1 MKTILLLS
9 CLAVTPFVAHAA
21 GSVDRGTCLSA
32 VKQELRL
39 AWPQNHTINIVA
51 FGHSVPAGYFV
62 VPTVRSKDAYPQRV
76 ADALE
81 RLYPTAV
88 INMITSAVGGEN
100 SSQGLRRFVA
110 EGLGHLPRVIT
121 IDYGLNDRNLTVA
134 QSRSNLAAM
143 IREAQPANACV
154 ILMTPSIDLN
164 GDPPTSR
171 STLLEQVAMIRELA
185 KAQGVP
191 LVDSYAAF
199 AAYDGNP
206 QDLMAQSNH
215 PNAKGHQII
224 ADKVVELLKK

>member
-9 CLAVTPFVAHAA
+9 CLAAAPFVAHAA
-21 GSVDRGTCLSA
+21 TSADGGTCLGA

-62 VPTVRSKDAYPQRV
+62 VPAVHSKDAYPQRV

-81 RLYPTAV
+81 QLYPTAV
-88 INMITSAVGGEN
+88 INVITSAVGGEN
-100 SSQGLRRFVA
+100 SSQGLSRFAA
-110 EGLGHLPRVIT
+110 EGLGHRPKVIM

-134 QSRSNLAAM
+134 QARSNLTAM
-143 IREAQPANACV
+143 IREARAAKACV
-154 ILMTPSIDLN
+154 VLMTPSIDLK
-164 GDPPTSR
+164 GDPPAAK
-171 STLLEQVAMIRELA
+171 STLLEQVGMIRKLA
-185 KAQGVP
+185 KTQGVS

-199 AAYDGNP
+199 AAYKGNR

-215 PNAKGHQII
+215 PNAKGHQLI
-224 ADKVVELLKK
+224 ADKVVELLK

>member
-9 CLAVTPFVAHAA
+9 CLVAAPFVAHAA
-21 GSVDRGTCLSA
+21 TSADSGTCLGA
-32 VKQELRL
+32 VKHELRL
-39 AWPQNHTINIVA
+39 AWPQNHTINIVT

-62 VPTVRSKDAYPQRV
+62 VPAVHSKDAYPQRI

-81 RLYPTAV
+81 QLYPTAV
-88 INMITSAVGGEN
+88 INVITSAVGGEN
-100 SSQGLRRFVA
+100 SSQGLSRFVA

-143 IREAQPANACV
+143 IREARAANACV
-154 ILMTPSIDLN
+154 VLMTPSIDLK
-164 GDPPTSR
+164 GDPPAAK
-171 STLLEQVAMIRELA
+171 STLLEQVDMIRKLA
-185 KAQGVP
+185 KTEGVS

-199 AAYDGNP
+199 AAYQGNR

-215 PNAKGHQII
+215 PNAKGHQLI
-224 ADKVVELLKK
+224 ADKVVELLK

>member
-9 CLAVTPFVAHAA
+9 CLAAAPFVAHAA
-21 GSVDRGTCLSA
+21 TSTDGGTCLGA

-62 VPTVRSKDAYPQRV
+62 VPAVHSKDAYPQRV

-81 RLYPTAV
+81 QLYPTAV
-88 INMITSAVGGEN
+88 INVITSAVGGEN
-100 SSQGLRRFVA
+100 SSQGLSRFAA
-110 EGLGHLPRVIT
+110 EGLGHRPKVIM

-134 QSRSNLAAM
+134 QARSNLTAM
-143 IREAQPANACV
+143 IREARAAKACV
-154 ILMTPSIDLN
+154 VLMTPSIDLK
-164 GDPPTSR
+164 GDPPAAK
-171 STLLEQVAMIRELA
+171 STLLEQVGMIRKLA
-185 KAQGVP
+185 KTQGVS

-199 AAYDGNP
+199 AAYKGSR

-215 PNAKGHQII
+215 PNAKGHQLI
-224 ADKVVELLKK
+224 ADKVVELLK